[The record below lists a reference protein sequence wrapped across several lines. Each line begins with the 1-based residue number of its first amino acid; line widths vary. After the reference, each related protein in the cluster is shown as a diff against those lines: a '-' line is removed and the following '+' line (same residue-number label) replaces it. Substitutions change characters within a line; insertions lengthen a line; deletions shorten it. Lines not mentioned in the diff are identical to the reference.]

1 MNPAAPINH
10 DIVLVGGGHSHAL
23 VLRRWAMNPLPGV
36 RITLIS
42 RDVLTPYSGMLPGYI
57 EGLYSFDDIHIDLTR
72 LCAWGGIRF
81 IKAHMTG
88 INLEEKTLQLEGRPD
103 IAYDVLSLDTGST
116 PSLTTPGATEFST
129 PVKPVHSFLERWQA
143 VSQGNAGTWGVVGAG
158 AGGFELVM
166 AMAQRT
172 GATPSVVH
180 WFIRGVKPM
189 NKRPARVGELALKA
203 AQTAGVQVHTQF
215 DVAEVREASVVSVD
229 GRVQA
234 VDELLWCTGATGPQW
249 PTAAG
254 FQTDERGFISTDA
267 YLQSVSHPG
276 VFATGDIG
284 TQVDTPSAKAGVFAV
299 RQAPVLFHNLTA
311 AVTQKPFKTY
321 TPQRDF
327 LSLVSTGQRQAIGSR
342 SGVTFSGK
350 WVWQLKNWI
359 DVKFMRQFIDL
370 SAMTMPTPKPDPEA
384 VMRCNGC
391 GSKVPGDALNTVL
404 AHLPVAKV
412 NSVDAAQLLQASDD
426 AACVTWHSNQ
436 LIQSVDQISAL
447 MDDPY
452 RFGRI
457 ATLHALSDVYTQA
470 AVCHS
475 AQVILTLPHAHH
487 TIVTRELQQVML
499 GVVAELN
506 AEQCALIGG
515 HTSEGS
521 ELQVGLV
528 VNAQPT
534 VAPPRSDGP
543 WAIVLTQPLGVGVLF
558 AGLMQN
564 KTAGV
569 HIEAA
574 VEHLLT
580 SNRLASAVAQQ
591 HGMAFCTD
599 VTGFGLLG
607 HLHALATREQ
617 VVCTVKVASVP
628 LLEGVADLIDSG
640 VQSTLSPANQAVL
653 AEVQG
658 AESLTTAQ
666 RIALTDPQTGGGLAM
681 LIPQTH
687 ADQCLQDLRSAGL
700 SSACVVGQAVVRIDT
715 TESEAPICVG

>member
-1 MNPAAPINH
+1 MNTTPPINH

-23 VLRRWAMNPLPGV
+23 VLRQWAMNPVPGV
-36 RITLIS
+36 RVTLIS

-57 EGLYSFDDIHIDLTR
+57 EGIYTFDDIHIDLAR

-88 INLEEKTLQLEGRPD
+88 INLSAKTLQLAGRPD
-103 IAYDVLSLDTGST
+103 IEYDVLSLDTGST
-116 PSLTTPGATEFST
+116 PSLSTPGATEFST
-129 PVKPVHSFLERWQA
+129 PVKPVHSFLERWQV
-143 VSQGNAGTWGVVGAG
+143 VSQVNAGSWGVVGAG

-166 AMAQRT
+166 AMARRT
-172 GATPSVVH
+172 GASHMAVH
-180 WFIRGVKPM
+180 WFIRGDQPM
-189 NKRPARVGELALKA
+189 SERPARVGEAALKA
-203 AQTAGVQVHTQF
+203 ANAAGVQVHTQF
-215 DVAEVREASVVSVD
+215 DVAEVLDGSVVAVD

-234 VDELLWCTGATGPQW
+234 VDELLWCTGATGPEW

-254 FQTDERGFISTDA
+254 FETDKRGFISTDA

-276 VFATGDIG
+276 VFASGDIG
-284 TQVDTPSAKAGVFAV
+284 TQVQTPSAKAGVYAV
-299 RQAPVLFHNLTA
+299 RQAPVLFHNLRA
-311 AVTQKPFKTY
+311 AVTQKAFKTY

-327 LSLVSTGQRQAIGSR
+327 LSLVSVGQRRAIGSR

-359 DVKFMRQFIDL
+359 DVKFMKQFIEL
-370 SAMTMPTPKPDPEA
+370 PTMTMPAPKPDPDA
-384 VMRCNGC
+384 IMRCSGC
-391 GSKVPGDALNTVL
+391 GSKVPGEALKTVL
-404 AHLPVAKV
+404 ANLPVATV
-412 NSVDAAQLLQASDD
+412 NAVDAAELLHGGDD
-426 AACVTWHSNQ
+426 AARVSWHSDQ

-470 AVCHS
+470 AMAHS
-475 AQVILTLPHAHH
+475 AQVILTLPHAHS
-487 TIVTRELQQVML
+487 TIVTRELNQLML
-499 GVVAELN
+499 GIVAELN

-528 VNAQPT
+528 VNAQP
-534 VAPPRSDGP
+534 VQAQPIQEGP

-564 KTAGV
+564 KASGV

-574 VEHLLT
+574 IEHLLT
-580 SNRLASAVAQQ
+580 SNRLASSVAQQ
-591 HGMAFCTD
+591 HGMAHCTD

-607 HLHALATREQ
+607 HLHTLARREN
-617 VVCTVKVASVP
+617 VVCTLKPASVP
-628 LLEGVADLIDSG
+628 LLDGVAELIDAG
-640 VQSTLSPANQAVL
+640 VQSSLSPANQTVL
-653 AEVQG
+653 NEVSG
-658 AESLTTAQ
+658 ADSLTTQQ

-681 LIPQTH
+681 LIPQDNV
-687 ADQCLQDLRSAGL
+687 DQCLQDLVAAGL
-700 SSACVVGQAVVRIDT
+700 TSACVIGQALVRIDT